1 MVAVFAV
8 LSVFSISPNAFALPT
23 ARFTVTPTV
32 AVVGHAATFN
42 ASASTCDVPPCRYQ
56 WVWYRLDGRL
66 GAAMGEGKIMR
77 YTFTTRGIKRVVL
90 KVTNSTRTHG
100 STTVTRAVLVT

>member
-1 MVAVFAV
+1 
-8 LSVFSISPNAFALPT
+8 
-23 ARFTVTPTV
+23 
-32 AVVGHAATFN
+32 
-42 ASASTCDVPPCRYQ
+42 
-56 WVWYRLDGRL
+56 
-66 GAAMGEGKIMR
+66 MGEGKIMR